1 MKKLM
6 ILGAGGY
13 GKTIADLARQLGVF
27 QKIAFLDDSKAGTPG
42 VLGTCE
48 DFLQFA
54 DGDTAFYPAFG
65 NNAIRMAWLERFQ
78 DMGIVVSSLVH
89 PRAYVS
95 PTATLYAGVMV
106 LPMAVVNTGVIVK
119 PGCIVNI
126 GALIDHD
133 TVVEAGCHLA
143 PGAIVKAENRIPAGS
158 KIDSG
163 TVIENR
169 QYPL

>member
-1 MKKLM
+1 MKKLL

-13 GKTIADLARQLGVF
+13 GKTVADVARQLGCYS
-27 QKIAFLDDSKAGTPG
+27 KIAFLDDAKAGAPG

-48 DFLQFA
+48 EFLQFA
-54 DGDTAFYPAFG
+54 DDNTDVYPAFG
-65 NNAIRMAWLERFQ
+65 NNTARMEWMAALLEHE
-78 DMGIVVSSLVH
+78 ISVPTLVH
-89 PRAYVS
+89 PSAYVS
-95 PTATLYAGVMV
+95 PEATLEQGVTV
-106 LPMAVVNTGVIVK
+106 LPMAVVNTGVTVEM
-119 PGCIVNI
+119 GCIINI

-133 TVVEAGCHLA
+133 SVIEEGCHLA
-143 PGAIVKAENRIPAGS
+143 PGAIVKAENRIPAFS

>member
-1 MKKLM
+1 MKKLL

-13 GKTIADLARQLGVF
+13 GKTIADVARQLGCYD
-27 QKIAFLDDSKAGTPG
+27 KIAFLDDTKAGAPG
-42 VLGTCE
+42 VLGTCAE
-48 DFLQFA
+48 FIQFA
-54 DGDTAFYPAFG
+54 DADTQVYPAFG
-65 NNAIRMAWLERFQ
+65 NNAARMDWLERLEEQ
-78 DMGIVVSSLVH
+78 GISVPTLVH
-89 PRAYVS
+89 PSAYVS
-95 PTATLYAGVMV
+95 PTATLYSGVIV
-106 LPMAVVNTGVIVK
+106 LPKAVVNTGVTVK
-119 PGCIVNI
+119 TGCIINI

-163 TVIENR
+163 TVVENR

>member
-1 MKKLM
+1 MKKLL

-13 GKTIADLARQLGVF
+13 GKTVADVTAQLNRYDE
-27 QKIAFLDDSKAGTPG
+27 IAFLDDQREGESI
-42 VLGTCE
+42 LGRCADYA
-48 DFLQFA
+48 DFAQEYEI
-54 DGDTAFYPAFG
+54 YPAFG
-65 NNAIRMAWLERFQ
+65 NNEFRMRWLNTLLEA
-78 DMGIVVSSLVH
+78 GICVPTLVH

-95 PTATLYAGVMV
+95 PTAKLGIGTVV
-106 LPMAVVNTGVIVK
+106 LPMAVVNTGVTVK
-119 PGCIVNI
+119 NGCIVNI

-133 TVVEAGCHLA
+133 SVIEEGVHLA
-143 PGAIVKAENRIPAGS
+143 PAAVVKAENRIPCGS

>member
-1 MKKLM
+1 MKKLL

-13 GKTIADLARQLGVF
+13 GKTIADVAGQLGRYD
-27 QKIAFLDDSKAGTPG
+27 QICFLDDQRTGG
-42 VLGTCE
+42 QILGKCE
-48 DFLQFA
+48 EFSRFCDEN
-54 DGDTAFYPAFG
+54 TEVYPAFG
-65 NNAIRMAWLERFQ
+65 GGSIRMKWLMVLMES
-78 DMGIVVSSLVH
+78 GATVPTLVH

-95 PTATLYAGVMV
+95 PTAKLGIGTMV